1 MVALTTIWQFLL
13 LIAMAAQ
20 LAQGHDTLVGF
31 YSYTCL
37 EVESIMK
44 ETITDHFNSNPT
56 IAPGLLRMHFHDYFV
71 SGCNASIL
79 ITGSSTERIVGPNS
93 LLRGYEVVDDAKTR
107 LEAACLRVVSCADIL
122 ALVTHDS
129 VLLVCIYT

>member
-20 LAQGHDTLVGF
+20 LAQ
-31 YSYTCL
+31 
-37 EVESIMK
+37 
-44 ETITDHFNSNPT
+44 
-56 IAPGLLRMHFHDYFV
+56 
-71 SGCNASIL
+71 GCNASIL

-107 LEAACLRVVSCADIL
+107 LEAACLGVVSCADIL
-122 ALVTHDS
+122 ALVTRDS
-129 VLLVCIYT
+129 VLLDALNS